1 VDSEGGGVTVWEW
14 LADPANWTGST
25 GVWTRVVEQL
35 VITMTAVGIAA
46 VIALPIG
53 IVTGHTGRFGMLVTS
68 VANLGRAIP
77 TFGLLLLF
85 ASITAIGVGSLAAV
99 LALILFAIPPI
110 VTNANVAITSIDP
123 QVRSAA
129 RAMGMSGRQ
138 VLWQVELPLGVP
150 LLFAGLRTALVQTT
164 ATATLAAFV
173 GGGGLGRY
181 IIDGFALQ
189 DQVLVFVG
197 IILVAVLTVGME
209 LALGLV
215 QRGLTPRGV
224 AVARVVG

>member
-1 VDSEGGGVTVWEW
+1 MTVWEW
-14 LADPANWTGST
+14 FADPANWTGST
-25 GVWTRVVEQL
+25 GVWARLAEQL
-35 VITMTAVGIAA
+35 AITFIAVGIAA

-53 IVTGHTGRFGMLVTS
+53 VITGHTGRYGMVVTS

-85 ASITAIGVGSLAAV
+85 ASIAAIGVGSLAAV

-110 VTNANVAITSIDP
+110 ITNANVAITSIDP
-123 QVRSAA
+123 QVRTAA
-129 RAMGMSGRQ
+129 VAMGMSGRQ
-138 VLWQVELPLGVP
+138 VLWGVELPLGVP

-189 DQVLVFVG
+189 DQTLVFVG
-197 IILVAVLTVGME
+197 IILVATLTVTME
-209 LALGLV
+209 IGLGLV
-215 QRGLTPRGV
+215 QRAFTPRGV
-224 AVARVVG
+224 AVSVPA

>member
-1 VDSEGGGVTVWEW
+1 
-14 LADPANWTGST
+14 
-25 GVWTRVVEQL
+25 
-35 VITMTAVGIAA
+35 
-46 VIALPIG
+46 
-53 IVTGHTGRFGMLVTS
+53 

>member
-1 VDSEGGGVTVWEW
+1 MTVWEW
-14 LADPANWTGST
+14 LADPANWTGSA
-25 GVWTRVVEQL
+25 GVWARVAEQL
-35 VITMTAVGIAA
+35 AITLTAVGIAA
-46 VIALPIG
+46 VIALPTG

-129 RAMGMSGRQ
+129 RAMGMSGHQ

-189 DQVLVFVG
+189 DQTLVFVG
-197 IILVAVLTVGME
+197 IVLVAVLTVGME
-209 LALGLV
+209 LVLGLV

-224 AVARVVG
+224 AIARVVG